1 MVKRGVSIDQV
12 DEAGVV
18 HFTVDGVAGAGGSV
32 VGARTV

>member
-1 MVKRGVSIDQV
+1 MDHV
-12 DEAGVV
+12 DETGVV